1 MLSQG
6 GDQEGPLTVMRD
18 QLLAIS
24 GRLWNE
30 TGSLSAADLLVQIL
44 AQMTAIREKTDQFTF
59 DGNGRL
65 QVATA

>member
-1 MLSQG
+1 
-6 GDQEGPLTVMRD
+6 MRD

-30 TGSLSAADLLVQIL
+30 AGSLSAADLLAQI
-44 AQMTAIREKTDQFTF
+44 MTQLSATKAKTDQFTF